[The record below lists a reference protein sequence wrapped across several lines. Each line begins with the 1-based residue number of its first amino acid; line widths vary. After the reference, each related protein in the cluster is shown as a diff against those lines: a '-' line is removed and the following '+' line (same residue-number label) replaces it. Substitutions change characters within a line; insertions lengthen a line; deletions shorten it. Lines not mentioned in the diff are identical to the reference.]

1 MKIYPYLPIL
11 FFSLATLYGQTDTLY
26 VNDTHVLPLIFPK
39 PISRAVTGHS
49 NYTLG
54 YNQETPERVGLL
66 QGNRGEDSNLLVVT
80 EDGLAYSYYLVY
92 RKPLEEKHRFVN
104 KSEAIGNVLP
114 EKRKDEMAQKKR
126 RRFQTV
132 TLADSLQYRK
142 ASRYFMER
150 NTTVFKAKRKDG
162 MVLRL
167 RDVAYFGRETYIVLE
182 IENKSDIDFEVDFVQ
197 LFKVHGN
204 PRKKSSYQ
212 KLSLEPLYGY
222 KKPSI
227 VKVGHVER
235 FVYVVPKFTLIG
247 RERLMI
253 ELQEKSGSRKL
264 LLKGKRYHGR
274 AKGSNIK
281 WQSKGPNRIFEPKVF
296 TRH

>member
-1 MKIYPYLPIL
+1 MKLVQYLPVL
-11 FFSLATLYGQTDTLY
+11 FLSTIAAYGQSDTLY
-26 VNDTHVLPLIFPK
+26 VNDTHMLSLIFPK

-66 QGNRGEDSNLLVVT
+66 QGNQGDDSNLLVVT

-92 RKPLEEKHRFVN
+92 RKQFKESHRFV
-104 KSEAIGNVLP
+104 STSQAIGNILP
-114 EKRKDEMAQKKR
+114 KKPLEGMAQKEKR
-126 RRFQTV
+126 GS
-132 TLADSLQYRK
+132 LIDSMSDSLQYRK

-150 NTTVFKAKRKDG
+150 NTTVMKAKRKDG
-162 MVLRL
+162 IILRL

-182 IENKSDIDFEVDFVQ
+182 AENRSDIDFEVDFVQ
-197 LFKVHGN
+197 LFRAHGN

-212 KLSLEPLYGY
+212 KLSLEPIYRY

-227 VKVGHVER
+227 VKVGDVKR
-235 FVYVVPKFTLIG
+235 FVYVVPKFTLTG
-247 RERLMI
+247 KERLMI

-264 LLKGKRYHGR
+264 VLKGKRYHR
-274 AKGSNIK
+274 RTWGSNIK
-281 WQSKGPNRIFEPKVF
+281 WESKGPNRILEPKVF